1 MLIIP
6 FKNIL
11 AAKFENE
18 QINAL
23 VMGLNILNVKIL
35 I

>member
-6 FKNIL
+6 FKKIL
-11 AAKFENE
+11 TAKFEKE

-23 VMGLNILNVKIL
+23 VMGLNILNV
-35 I
+35 